1 MYILYKG
8 GNYMKKNK
16 MLAFA
21 FIMILAAFLAACGG
35 QKGGGDSEGG
45 ETDALTLLTGGT
57 GGTYYPLGGEIAGIM
72 QEHTDY
78 TVSSITSGA
87 STENMNKVQSGE
99 GHLALVQTDIAS
111 YGVEGTQMFEEKL
124 DKVTAVG
131 ALYPETIQI
140 VTTPDSGIES
150 VEDLKGKVVSVG
162 DTGSGTLE
170 NAKQILEV
178 HGLTLEDLDAQY
190 LPFDESTDSIQDG
203 TIDAAF
209 VTAGAP
215 TASVEQLSVQSDVVI
230 VPIANDK
237 IDALIEKYPYYTT
250 EVIPAGTYGLAED
263 TQTVAVLAMLIANG
277 DLSEDQVY
285 ELTKAFFD
293 NEGDITHDKG
303 EKISA
308 EAAVQGVG
316 IDFHPG
322 AKKYFE
328 EKGLLGE

>member
-1 MYILYKG
+1 
-8 GNYMKKNK
+8 MKKNK
-16 MLAFA
+16 ILLFSL
-21 FIMILAAFLAACGG
+21 ILVLAAFLAACGG
-35 QKGGGDSEGG
+35 QGGGKKDGEGG
-45 ETDALTLLTGGT
+45 ETTALTLLTGGT
-57 GGTYYPLGGEIAGIM
+57 GGTYYPLGGEIASIM

-78 TVSSITSGA
+78 TVSSVTSGA
-87 STENMNKVQSGE
+87 STENMNKVQSGD

-111 YGVEGTQMFEEKL
+111 YGVEGTLMFEEKL

-131 ALYPETIQI
+131 ALYPETVQI
-140 VTTPDSGIES
+140 VTTADSGITS
-150 VEDLKGKVVSVG
+150 VEDLAGKVVSVG

-178 HGLTLEDLDAQY
+178 HGLSIDDLDAQY

-215 TASVEQLSVQSDVVI
+215 TASVEQLSVQADVVI
-230 VPIANDK
+230 VPIEDDK
-237 IDALIEKYPYYTT
+237 IDALIEKYPYYAK

-308 EAAVQGVG
+308 ETAVEG
-316 IDFHPG
+316 IGIPFHPG
-322 AKKYFE
+322 AEKYFK
-328 EKGLLGE
+328 EKGLLE